1 MIYFEYSYDNTMA
14 CNFDLSLNNYKKK
27 LIIIIVIVI
36 VITITLIIIIEISPW
51 LMISGEALLNISY

>member
-14 CNFDLSLNNYKKK
+14 SNFDLTFILSLNNYKKK

-36 VITITLIIIIEISPW
+36 TIIIEISPW
-51 LMISGEALLNISY
+51 LMMSGEALLNISY